1 MRLIIQ
7 AERRC
12 NMKTIL
18 CYGDSLTWGYNPRDG
33 TRYPFDQRWPGVLQS
48 ELGSDFRIIEE
59 ALNGRTTVTESW
71 LLPNRSGR
79 AMLGPL
85 LESHAP
91 IDLCILMLGTNDVGP
106 SYHLTASEVAFGC
119 LALIWTIQKSQAGPA
134 GGAPELLLIAP
145 PALGAVS
152 GLMELFYKGGEEA
165 SRALAKAYK
174 TVADASACHFLD
186 ASKYLEVSKVDGVHL
201 DPPAHRLLAMEIK
214 KIVAPI
220 LASGDKNCCP

>member
-1 MRLIIQ
+1 M
-7 AERRC
+7 
-12 NMKTIL
+12 

-33 TRYPFDQRWPGVLQS
+33 TRYEFDQRWPGVLQG
-48 ELGSDFRIIEE
+48 ELGSGFRVIEE

-79 AMLGPL
+79 VMLGPL

-119 LALIWTIQKSQAGPA
+119 LALIWTMQKSQAGPA
-134 GGAPELLLIAP
+134 GGAPEILLIAP
-145 PALGAVS
+145 PPLGEVS
-152 GLMELFYKGGEEA
+152 GLMELFYNGGEEA

-174 TVADASACHFLD
+174 TVADASGCHFLD
-186 ASKYLEVSKVDGVHL
+186 ASKYLEVSKIDGVHL
-201 DPPAHRLLAMEIK
+201 DPPAHRTLAMEIK
-214 KIVAPI
+214 KMVTPM
-220 LASGDKNCCP
+220 LAKDTG